1 MFDSIDVAGF
11 FTSIVAILISRRSAT
26 FNYTY
31 GFQRAQTIG
40 ALASIVFV
48 WWITIY
54 LVFEAVE
61 RIRAPAYIDAKLMF
75 YVALFG
81 LAVNIVY

>member
-1 MFDSIDVAGF
+1 M
-11 FTSIVAILISRRSAT
+11 AILISRRSAT

-40 ALASIVFV
+40 AMASIVFV

-54 LVFEAVE
+54 LVFEAIE
-61 RIRAPAYIDAKLMF
+61 RIKRPANIDAKLMF
-75 YVALFG
+75 YVSILG
-81 LAVNIVY
+81 LVVNIVYKISLVS